1 MTAKLLDLLIAARP
15 RQWVKNL
22 FVFAAPVFAVRFVE
36 PEVMLRSLLAFFA
49 LSCASSGVYLVND
62 VVDRDADR
70 QHPDKRKRPL
80 AAGRL
85 SVTDCALL
93 ALGFWIVAAALLL
106 LLRTPAAIVVVIAY
120 IALNLAYSLYFK
132 HKVVIDVLLL
142 ALGFVL
148 RVLLGGVA
156 NHIEVSPWLILCTFL
171 LAMFLGF
178 SKRRHELLVLENNA
192 HMHRRILSE
201 YEPYFLD
208 QMIAVTTASTF
219 LSYCLY
225 TILTPTFQYMEAT
238 IPFVAYG
245 ILRYLYLVHRRE
257 KGGDPTEVVLSDR
270 GLLLNLLLWIVL
282 VFALAGYSR

>member
-1 MTAKLLDLLIAARP
+1 MKLLDLVTAARP
-15 RQWVKNL
+15 KQWVKNL
-22 FVFAAPVFAVRFVE
+22 FVFAAPVFSVRFVE
-36 PEVMLRSLLAFFA
+36 PEILLRSLLAFLA
-49 LSCASSGVYLVND
+49 LSCAASGVYLIND
-62 VVDRDADR
+62 IVDREADR
-70 QHPDKRKRPL
+70 QHPAKRKRPL

-85 SVTDCALL
+85 TVGQCALEAVVL
-93 ALGFWIVAAALLL
+93 WGVAAVLLFL
-106 LLRTPAAIVVVIAY
+106 LGTPAAILVVVAY
-120 IALNLAYSLYFK
+120 VVLNLAYSLYFK

-156 NHIEVSPWLILCTFL
+156 NRIEVSPWLMLCTFL

-178 SKRRHELLVLENNA
+178 SKRRHELLVLEDNA

-225 TILTPTFQYMEAT
+225 TILTPTFSYMEAT

-245 ILRYLYLVHRRE
+245 ILRYLYLVHRRAQ
-257 KGGDPTEVVLSDR
+257 GGDPTEVVLSDR
-270 GLLLNLLLWIVL
+270 GLILNLLLWVVL
-282 VFALAGYSR
+282 VFALALMSR